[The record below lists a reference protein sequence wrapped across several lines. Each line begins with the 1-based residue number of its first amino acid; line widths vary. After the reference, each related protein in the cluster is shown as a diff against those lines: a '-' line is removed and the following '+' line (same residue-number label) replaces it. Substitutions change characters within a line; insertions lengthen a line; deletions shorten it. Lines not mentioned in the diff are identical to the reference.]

1 MIGLSFFEGDAEEAI
16 RILEAMGRVASER
29 TGHACTFSLATSL
42 DEVDVARVVELQR
55 EAFGA
60 DDVAFSRRD
69 LDEVRADPEALF
81 VRLDVDGR
89 LEGCFFGY
97 WEWPEKVTVPG
108 TDFFLDSAIVSARY
122 RGLGIGHF
130 AITGILLLADL
141 LECRRIGIAAWLGGP
156 GGTKLVRFYR
166 SFGFARM
173 ADGPHMKMALALD
186 DEKLA
191 RYRIDLR
198 LRPDADALP
207 TPGRAWPRADERAL
221 AGRFYLAMGMAET
234 LYLVAPFEF
243 AYLYLT
249 MERPDWAVLAT
260 LSGVL
265 AAVVAAVPAGI
276 IADRRSRKLAV
287 LLGGITVGL
296 GLIAVP
302 AAVRASG
309 GAQLLAACA
318 AFAVMGIGE
327 TLMTGAAEAWAVDN
341 LEAAGRPDLIES
353 FFGRMKS
360 VSAAGA
366 ALAATGALII
376 LLLITVGR
384 GVIDLLWIAG
394 GVGFLAGSL
403 LMLRIPEDRSRLAEE
418 EDDGVWPRLR
428 EAFGV
433 LGGRRALAMIAGA
446 IVLGTASGAA
456 AQEAFTVSLITRHF
470 DARFFAPLSIVDSMI
485 GAVGPIIG
493 IALARRMGAKRMLAF
508 VLALEGLSLSLLFT
522 GGGIAPLLGVYV
534 LLDLLDDSWDPVA
547 LARMQSL
554 TPSAHRATISTVVY
568 EIGSVAELAAL
579 GVFAL
584 MLGKNR
590 EALEQATPDLL
601 DAFSG
606 KPVAAPSMP
615 SVWLGLSITDLA
627 IVLFV
632 GLGVV
637 AIPLVLAGDGR
648 TPKPTARDATVPPRS
663 ARGSESAQ
671 PTPGSVA
678 AR

>member
-1 MIGLSFFEGDAEEAI
+1 MIGLAYFETDAEEAS
-16 RILEAMGRVASER
+16 RILDAMSRLASER
-29 TGHACTFSLATSL
+29 TKRTCVFSLATSL
-42 DEVDVARVVELQR
+42 DEPDAARVLELEA

-60 DDVAFSRRD
+60 RDVAFSRRD

-97 WEWPEKVTVPG
+97 WEWPDQVTVAG
-108 TDFFLDSAIVSARY
+108 TDFFLDSGMVSAPY
-122 RGLGIGHF
+122 RGHGIGRF
-130 AITGILLLADL
+130 AITGILLLASL
-141 LECRRIGIAAWLGGP
+141 LECQRIGIAAWLGGP
-156 GGTKLVRFYR
+156 RGAKLVRFYR
-166 SFGFARM
+166 RFGFARVRN
-173 ADGPHMKMALALD
+173 GPHAKMALALD

-191 RYRIDLR
+191 RYRIDLE
-198 LRPDADALP
+198 LAPDESALP
-207 TPGRAWPRADERAL
+207 SPGRAWPRADERAL
-221 AGRFYLAMGMAET
+221 AGHFYLAIAIAEM

-265 AAVVAAVPAGI
+265 TAVVTAVPAGI
-276 IADRRSRKLAV
+276 IADRRSRKVAV
-287 LLGGITVGL
+287 LVGGVILGL
-296 GLIAVP
+296 GLVAVP

-309 GAQLLAACA
+309 GAQLLATCA
-318 AFAVMGIGE
+318 AFAVMGAGE

-366 ALAATGALII
+366 ALAATGAL
-376 LLLITVGR
+376 LLLLVLTVGR
-384 GVIDLLWIAG
+384 GIIDLLWVAG
-394 GVGFLAGSL
+394 GLGFLAGSL
-403 LMLRIPEDRSRLAEE
+403 LMLRIPEHRAHIDAAG
-418 EDDGVWPRLR
+418 DDGVWPRLR

-446 IVLGTASGAA
+446 IVLGIASGAA

-470 DARFFAPLSIVDSMI
+470 DARLFAPLSIVDSAI
-485 GAVGPIIG
+485 GAVGPILG
-493 IALARRMGAKRMLAF
+493 IALARRMGATRMLAF
-508 VLALEGLSLSLLFT
+508 VLALEGLSLSILFVS
-522 GGGIAPLLGVYV
+522 GGIGPLIALYV

-547 LARMQSL
+547 LARMQAL

-590 EALEQATPDLL
+590 EALEEATPDLL
-601 DAFSG
+601 EAFSG
-606 KPVAAPSMP
+606 KAQSAPTMP
-615 SVWLGLSITDLA
+615 SVFFGLSITDLA

-632 GLGVV
+632 GIGVV
-637 AIPLVLAGDGR
+637 AIPLVLAGNGR
-648 TPKPTARDATVPPRS
+648 TPMPTDRGVSAPPRS
-663 ARGSESAQ
+663 APAPAPALPARGS
-671 PTPGSVA
+671 PA